1 VRVIIF
7 LIALGLLGA
16 SQGLLAAAFEFP
28 EFGGVIFFSGIL
40 VFCLAL
46 AIPFHMMRRL

>member
-7 LIALGLLGA
+7 LISLGLLGA

-28 EFGGVIFFSGIL
+28 EFGAIIFFSGIM

-46 AIPFHMMRRL
+46 AIPFHLMRR

>member
-1 VRVIIF
+1 LAILALAF
-7 LIALGLLGA
+7 TGLGLLG
-16 SQGLLAAAFEFP
+16 LLALAFQIP

-46 AIPFHMMRRL
+46 AIPFHMMRRF

>member
-16 SQGLLAAAFEFP
+16 SQGLLGLAFTYP
-28 EFGGVIFFSGIL
+28 EFGGIIFFSGIRT
-40 VFCLAL
+40 FAL
-46 AIPFHMMRRL
+46 SMAIPFHLMRR

>member
-28 EFGGVIFFSGIL
+28 EFGGAIFFAGII
-40 VFCLAL
+40 VFCGAL
-46 AIPFHMMRRL
+46 AIPFHLMRR

>member
-1 VRVIIF
+1 MRVFIF

-28 EFGGVIFFSGIL
+28 EYGAAIFFAGIM
-40 VFCLAL
+40 VFCAAL
-46 AIPFHMMRRL
+46 AIPFHLMRR

>member
-1 VRVIIF
+1 MRIIIF
-7 LIALGLLGA
+7 LIALGMLGA
-16 SQGLLAAAFEFP
+16 SQGLLALAFQIP

-46 AIPFHMMRRL
+46 AIPFHMMRRF

>member
-7 LIALGLLGA
+7 LISLGLLGA
-16 SQGLLAAAFEFP
+16 SQGLLGLAFTYP

-40 VFCLAL
+40 VFCMAL
-46 AIPFHMMRRL
+46 AIPFHLMRR

>member
-1 VRVIIF
+1 MRVFIF

-28 EFGGVIFFSGIL
+28 EFGAPIFFSGII
-40 VFCLAL
+40 VFCLSL
-46 AIPFHMMRRL
+46 AIPFHLMRR